1 MTIRSEKSA
10 DFSAFTGTLPYE
22 LPTYDFIF
30 MGKPFRMGMDL
41 IIFFMEFHFYR
52 IQVCIKSNRIH
63 VFGRPLPTAHFFH
76 WTNQTT
82 GICLVTQQIRKK
94 DTLIANW

>member
-30 MGKPFRMGMDL
+30 VGKPFRMGMDL
-41 IIFFMEFHFYR
+41 IIFFMDFFLSHSSLHQIQPNSRLWSTTTDCTFFYSLNQPNHR
-52 IQVCIKSNRIH
+52 HLLSY
-63 VFGRPLPTAHFFH
+63 T
-76 WTNQTT
+76 TN
-82 GICLVTQQIRKK
+82 
-94 DTLIANW
+94 